1 MFLIFLSARFS
12 PELSDPAFD
21 GERPENGDEPHGGKK
36 YDRAADQRENKR
48 GKIGKRISV
57 SAHAFIHEGDEKI
70 GKIRTD
76 LL

>member
-1 MFLIFLSARFS
+1 MFLIFLSARSS

-48 GKIGKRISV
+48 GKIGKRIPV
-57 SAHAFIHEGDEKI
+57 SAHAFVHEGDEQI